1 MPANL
6 RPIDDQIFLA
16 GLLHDIG
23 FSTLS
28 YLDTETSNRLHER
41 LNDAADTDL
50 FAIEQEIVG
59 IHHGEIGAQ
68 LGIHWGLPE
77 ELIAVMRYHHTPD
90 HPDATLG
97 LPMIRL
103 VNIAE
108 KLLPNFSINEH
119 TAQEITE
126 QAWNNLGIAE
136 SKIDR
141 IIEEAKTLAESANQL
156 VSAA

>member
-1 MPANL
+1 M
-6 RPIDDQIFLA
+6 
-16 GLLHDIG
+16 
-23 FSTLS
+23 
-28 YLDTETSNRLHER
+28 
-41 LNDAADTDL
+41 NDAADTDL